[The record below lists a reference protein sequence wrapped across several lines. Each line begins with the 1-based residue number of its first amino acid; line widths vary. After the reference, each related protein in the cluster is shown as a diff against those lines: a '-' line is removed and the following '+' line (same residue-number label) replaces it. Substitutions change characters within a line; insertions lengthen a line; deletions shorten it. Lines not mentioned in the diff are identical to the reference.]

1 MLEHF
6 FQPNS
11 VAVIG
16 ASTDPNKVGHAV
28 FRNMISYGFKGVVYP
43 INPNAENL
51 LGHQCY
57 PSVGAVPGPVD
68 LAVVVVPAKLVANV
82 MRECAAKGIDS
93 VIIISAGF
101 KETGPEG
108 AQLEREVGA
117 IAREHGIRVVGPN
130 CLGLVAPA
138 LGVNASFAPGMPQPG
153 HVSLMSQSGALA
165 TAIIDWALEQG
176 VGFSKFVSFGN
187 GLDIEALELLRAW
200 RDDED
205 TSVIVAYIEGLR
217 DGGEFMKIAR
227 EVTAIKPVIILK
239 SGGTAAGARA
249 VSSHTGSLAGSEQA
263 YDAAFRQTGVT
274 RALSIGELFDYALA
288 FAYQPLPEGPGAA
301 IVTNAGGPG
310 IMATDACERSGVLH
324 LASPDKST
332 VDRLRE
338 KLPPAANFYNPIDVL
353 GDADAERYR
362 FAMEAVLADPNVD
375 AVVALLCPQ
384 AMTEVEQ
391 TAAAIY
397 DAFVRQ
403 SGTTSPAEAEAAK
416 GASGAPSLK
425 AQNLARSGPST
436 SLRVND
442 RAPLPKPVLACMM
455 GGQKMQAGERFLDGH
470 GIPSYAYPEQAVAAL
485 AHMVSYRQRLREP
498 EPEMVRFEADREKAR
513 SVFAAVRAESRVNL
527 GEIEA
532 REVVSAY
539 GFRVPQ
545 ARLARSAEEA
555 VQLAESI
562 GYPVVMKVSSPDILH
577 KSDIG
582 AVRVGIADPGQVAD
596 TFDLI
601 MLRSQRYMP
610 NAKLR
615 GVLVQEM
622 IRGGKEVILG
632 VSRDPQFGPLI
643 MFGFG
648 GIYVEV
654 LKDVSFRV
662 APLDRRHAQEMVH
675 EIRAS
680 ALLGGVRG
688 ERPADTEAIIE
699 ALLRLSQLAVEF
711 PEIVEMDVNPLA
723 ALEPGRGV
731 VAIDSRITIAEQAG
745 SPATQGGGTR

>member
-1 MLEHF
+1 MLDHF
-6 FQPNS
+6 FQPNG

-28 FRNMISYGFKGVVYP
+28 FRNLISYGFKGAVYP

-57 PSVGAVPGPVD
+57 PSVGAVPGSVD
-68 LAVVVVPAKLVANV
+68 LAVVVVPANLVPGV
-82 MRECAAKGIDS
+82 LGECGAKGIDS

-101 KETGPEG
+101 KETGPQG

-117 IAREHGIRVVGPN
+117 IAREHGIRIVGPN
-130 CLGLVAPA
+130 CLGIVVPA

-165 TAIIDWALEQG
+165 TAILDWALVQG

-187 GLDIEALELLRAW
+187 GLDVEALELLRAW
-200 RDDED
+200 RDDQD

-263 YDAAFRQTGVT
+263 YDAAFRQTGVI
-274 RALSIGELFDYALA
+274 RANSIGELFDYALA
-288 FAYQPLPEGPGAA
+288 FAYQPLPEGPGTAV
-301 IVTNAGGPG
+301 VTNAGGPG

-324 LASPDKST
+324 LAAPDKST

-338 KLPPAANFYNPIDVL
+338 KLPAAANFYNPIDVL

-362 FAMEAVLADPNVD
+362 FAMEAVLADPNVN

-384 AMTEVEQ
+384 AMTQVEA

-397 DAFVRQ
+397 EAAVGVGLCPGPQ
-403 SGTTSPAEAEAAK
+403 SGSVGRPTPTA
-416 GASGAPSLK
+416 
-425 AQNLARSGPST
+425 
-436 SLRVND
+436 
-442 RAPLPKPVLACMM
+442 KPVLACMM
-455 GGQKMQAGERFLDGH
+455 GGQKMQAGEQFLDAH
-470 GIPSYAYPEQAVAAL
+470 GIPSYAYPEQAVGAL
-485 AHMVSYRQRLREP
+485 AHMVRYRQRLREP
-498 EPEMVRFEADREKAR
+498 EPEMVRFEVDRDKVR

-532 REVVSAY
+532 REALSAY

-545 ARLARSAEEA
+545 ARLARSAEQA
-555 VQLAESI
+555 VQLAEAI

-654 LKDVSFRV
+654 FKDVAFRV

-688 ERPADTEAIIE
+688 ERPADAEAIVE

-723 ALEPGRGV
+723 VLEPGRGV
-731 VAIDSRITIAEQAG
+731 VAIDSRITIAEQGG
-745 SPATQGGGTR
+745 SPEQMTDDR